1 MLLSHITEIFH
12 FSDIM
17 YSFEKTVYHQ
27 NIKKKIEKTSI
38 DIFGRTYDITVLWP
52 DA

>member
-1 MLLSHITEIFH
+1 MFH

-27 NIKKKIEKTSI
+27 NIENFEMASI
-38 DIFGRTYDITVLWP
+38 HIFGGTNDITVLWP